1 MEAQQQEIGPF
12 LLIKTLGI
20 GTTGKVKLAIN
31 QETKQQVAIKI
42 ITKTT
47 FQQRPNLQVKI
58 QREIALMRLVE
69 HSHLL
74 KLVDVLESPRHL
86 YIVLEYASKGE
97 LFDFLVEHRRLK
109 EDIALKFFR
118 QIIYG
123 LEYLHTLGIC
133 HRDLKP
139 ENILLDDQYNIKIA
153 DFGFAK
159 YVKSSIAET
168 SCGSP
173 HYAAPEVIRGEP
185 YDGCAADVW
194 SCGVILYAL
203 LAGYLPFDDQ
213 SIRNLLA
220 KVKKGVF
227 SMPQFPEP
235 IKELIHRMLTL
246 DPKQRI
252 TLAQIKSHPC
262 FRWGLPQDYVL
273 PSPLPNPSF
282 NDPIPPESVAPEVF
296 DLLKKIGYNDADE
309 LSTDFAT
316 PGHTMAKVFYFMLTS
331 QISLE
336 QLQWDSSI
344 GGVSQGT
351 IGDSESENDLQNV
364 NSSDSGMMI
373 LLDPSQTSYSIG
385 ATSSDPFHRHAYP
398 VAGTSLESVNSVAI
412 QAEWAIQPQQPI
424 IYEQT
429 HLISCPSLNIT
440 MAMYGV
446 QLLMRQFEMQWFH
459 PDDETIICRHHQQN
473 LYVVI
478 QGQDSTEQAPTAIQL
493 QLCSGTQESF
503 SVLVRGCQEVLNA
516 LTAKVSSGE

>member
-1 MEAQQQEIGPF
+1 MEVQQQEIGPF

-31 QETKQQVAIKI
+31 RETKQEVAIKI
-42 ITKTT
+42 IAKTT

-58 QREIALMRLVE
+58 QREIALMRLVD

-97 LFDFLVEHRRLK
+97 LFDFLVEHRRLQ

-123 LEYLHTLGIC
+123 LEYLHSLGIC

-159 YVKSSIAET
+159 FVKSSIAET

-213 SIRNLLA
+213 SIRTLLA
-220 KVKKGVF
+220 KVKKGAF

-235 IKELIHRMLTL
+235 IKDLINRMLTL

-252 TLAQIKSHPC
+252 TLAQIKSHVC
-262 FRWGLPQDYVL
+262 FRWGLPDDYVL

-282 NDPIPPESVAPEVF
+282 NEPIPPDSVAPEVF

-309 LSTDFAT
+309 LADDFLA

-344 GGVSQGT
+344 GGVSQGS
-351 IGDSESENDLQNV
+351 IDSEADFQSLPFA
-364 NSSDSGMMI
+364 DSTDMMI
-373 LLDPSQTSYSIG
+373 LLGPSNTAYSISNSNG
-385 ATSSDPFHRHAYP
+385 DPFHRHGYP
-398 VAGTSLESVNSVAI
+398 ATGTSAESINSVAI

-429 HLISCPSLNIT
+429 HLISCPTLNIT

-446 QLLMRQFEMQWFH
+446 QLLMRQLEMQWFH
-459 PDDETIICRHHQQN
+459 PDDETIICRHKKQN

-478 QGQDSTEQAPTAIQL
+478 QGQDATEQAPTAIQL

-503 SVLVRGCQEVLNA
+503 SVLIAGCQEVLNA
-516 LTAKVSSGE
+516 LIEKVSSDQ

>member
-1 MEAQQQEIGPF
+1 MEAAQQEIGPF
-12 LLIKTLGI
+12 LLIKNLGV

-31 QETKQQVAIKI
+31 RETKQEVAIKI
-42 ITKTT
+42 IPKTT

-58 QREIALMRLVE
+58 QREIALMRLVD

-123 LEYLHTLGIC
+123 LEYLHSLGIC

-159 YVKSSIAET
+159 FVKSSIAET

-173 HYAAPEVIRGEP
+173 HYAAPEVIKGEP

-213 SIRNLLA
+213 SIRALLA
-220 KVKKGVF
+220 KVRKGAF
-227 SMPQFPEP
+227 TMPQFPDS
-235 IKELIHRMLTL
+235 IKDLIHRMLTL

-252 TLAQIKSHPC
+252 SLAQIKSHPC

-282 NDPIPPESVAPEVF
+282 EDPISPDSVAPEVF

-309 LSTDFAT
+309 LAADFMANA
-316 PGHTMAKVFYFMLTS
+316 HTMAKVFYFMLTS

-344 GGVSQGT
+344 GGVSQGA
-351 IGDSESENDLQNV
+351 IDSESEIDIQNPQ
-364 NSSDSGMMI
+364 SSDSNEMMI
-373 LLDPSQTSYSIG
+373 LLSPSQTSYSINN
-385 ATSSDPFHRHAYP
+385 TSGDPFHRHAYP
-398 VAGTSLESVNSVAI
+398 SSGTSVESINSVAT

-446 QLLMRQFEMQWFH
+446 QLLMRQLEMQWFH
-459 PDDETIICRHHQQN
+459 PDDETIICRHNKQN

-478 QGQDSTEQAPTAIQL
+478 QGQDATEQAPTAIQL
-493 QLCSGTQESF
+493 QLCSGSQESF
-503 SVLVRGCQEVLNA
+503 SVLVGGCQEVLNA
-516 LTAKVSSGE
+516 LMEKVSNDE